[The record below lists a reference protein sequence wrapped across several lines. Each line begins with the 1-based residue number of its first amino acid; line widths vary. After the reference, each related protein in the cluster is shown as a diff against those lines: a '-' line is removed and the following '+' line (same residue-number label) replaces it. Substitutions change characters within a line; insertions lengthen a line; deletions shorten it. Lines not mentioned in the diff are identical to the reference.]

1 MPELSDEPVEVLPP
15 ALFRRWS
22 ARFRPEELEM
32 LTEAFLTPA
41 GFTFRAE
48 RDFVPGELA
57 SAGIPAYG
65 GFRFY
70 FSDDPGRVLGSEALR
85 RGNIYIQDP
94 AASLAPSLPDFSG
107 VRRILDLCAAP
118 GGKSLMLAEQME
130 AGATLVAADRSE
142 RRQRL
147 TADNFRRRGL
157 NFPVLTAEPHEVEG
171 VYDLVLADV
180 PCSNTG
186 VFRRRPDAL
195 WRFNSSEL
203 ARILRLQEEIL
214 NAAARRVA
222 PGGQL
227 VYSTCSIELEENG
240 LQVERFLSGH
250 PEFRKVSSRQ
260 ILPSVEADG
269 AYACLL
275 RRA

>member
-1 MPELSDEPVEVLPP
+1 
-15 ALFRRWS
+15 
-22 ARFRPEELEM
+22 M

-48 RDFVPGELA
+48 RDFDPGELA
-57 SAGIPAYG
+57 SAGFSAFG
-65 GFRFY
+65 GVRFY
-70 FSDDPGRVLGSEALR
+70 FVYDPGRGGGAVALR

-118 GGKSLMLAEQME
+118 GGKSLMFAEQME
-130 AGATLVAADRSE
+130 AGAPLEAADRSE

-157 NFPVLTAEPHEVEG
+157 NFPVVTAERHEVEG

-214 NAAARRVA
+214 TAAARRVA

-227 VYSTCSIELEENG
+227 VYSTCSIELEENAHPE
-240 LQVERFLSGH
+240 ERYLSGR